1 MSHFPEVDSF
11 ISKRGP
17 SALEVAFKR
26 LEDAFLAKQAA
37 FHSLVVRAQGRSP
50 GDAGTTN
57 TVTTVLSQVNIDAL
71 TFQLGVPPSP
81 FAAALCQEPK
91 FWRLRKREA
100 TRTDNGPSGDRPG
113 PSSSSGRV

>member
-26 LEDAFLAKQAA
+26 LEDAFLAKQAT

-71 TFQLGVPPSP
+71 TFQLGVPPTSP
-81 FAAALCQEPK
+81 FAAALCQ
-91 FWRLRKREA
+91 
-100 TRTDNGPSGDRPG
+100 
-113 PSSSSGRV
+113 

>member
-26 LEDAFLAKQAA
+26 LEDAFLAKQAT

-57 TVTTVLSQVNIDAL
+57 TVTTSQVNIDAL
-71 TFQLGVPPSP
+71 TFQLGVPPASP
-81 FAAALCQEPK
+81 FAAALCQ
-91 FWRLRKREA
+91 
-100 TRTDNGPSGDRPG
+100 
-113 PSSSSGRV
+113 